1 MHSVE
6 KIARPV
12 RRRLQRIAQRCSD
25 RDYVRRALAILAL
38 WKNGNCVTDAASQV
52 CAARSTVNR
61 WRALFEQ
68 YGEDGLKP
76 QTRGRCD
83 WKADEAIL
91 AKLESLLESSPADQ
105 GYLRSRWSSELL
117 AKVLFEHTGVAVHGS
132 TVRRWLARLSY
143 GYRRA
148 RPTLFIRDP
157 RKTQRMRAIRR
168 ALKNQSKDNEVL
180 YVDEADVDLN
190 PRIGPAWMPRGTQ
203 TAIATP
209 GKNRKH
215 YVAGALNARTGR
227 VVWTEYE
234 RKNSTLFLGL
244 LHRLRRTYRSA
255 RRITL
260 IADNYI
266 IHKSKVVKRWLAANK
281 KFQILFQPAYHPW
294 VNEIERLW
302 KQMHDTVTRNHRCT
316 TMAHLMTN
324 VRRFLNV
331 CRHFPGREPGLA
343 TRT

>member
-1 MHSVE
+1 M
-6 KIARPV
+6 
-12 RRRLQRIAQRCSD
+12 
-25 RDYVRRALAILAL
+25 
-38 WKNGNCVTDAASQV
+38 
-52 CAARSTVNR
+52 NR

-190 PRIGPAWMPRGTQ
+190 PRIGPAWMDASRDPNGHCDTGEEPQ
-203 TAIATP
+203 
-209 GKNRKH
+209 
-215 YVAGALNARTGR
+215 ALRCRRPQCT
-227 VVWTEYE
+227 
-234 RKNSTLFLGL
+234 
-244 LHRLRRTYRSA
+244 HRASGM
-255 RRITL
+255 
-260 IADNYI
+260 DG
-266 IHKSKVVKRWLAANK
+266 V
-281 KFQILFQPAYHPW
+281 
-294 VNEIERLW
+294 
-302 KQMHDTVTRNHRCT
+302 
-316 TMAHLMTN
+316 
-324 VRRFLNV
+324 
-331 CRHFPGREPGLA
+331 
-343 TRT
+343 